1 MPIFSFI
8 KYTLTKLFIKPDN
21 WQQIYKQTSST
32 FYTSNDVSL
41 TGVEKNLLSFTPLR
55 NKYLTTFLRKNRSS
69 YQISLIKKLFLKI
82 IEYSHQHLCCSLLLI
97 LNIVNILRAAVL
109 KDIWERLLL
118 KMRSWNWEKLKNFD
132 KKFNSKL
139 KNMIFSTSESEIS
152 ENAYLYALVWWLVSF
167 RLWIHI

>member
-21 WQQIYKQTSST
+21 WQRIYKQTSST

-41 TGVEKNLLSFTPLR
+41 KGVEKNLLSFTPLR
-55 NKYLTTFLRKNRSS
+55 NKYLTTFFRKNRSS
-69 YQISLIKKLFLKI
+69 YQKSFIKKLFLKI
-82 IEYSHQHLCCSLLLI
+82 IEHSHQHLCFNLLLI

-132 KKFNSKL
+132 KKL
-139 KNMIFSTSESEIS
+139 
-152 ENAYLYALVWWLVSF
+152 
-167 RLWIHI
+167 

>member
-21 WQQIYKQTSST
+21 WQRIYKQTSST

-55 NKYLTTFLRKNRSS
+55 NKYLTTFFRKNRSS

-82 IEYSHQHLCCSLLLI
+82 IEYPHQHLCCSLLLI

-132 KKFNSKL
+132 KKL
-139 KNMIFSTSESEIS
+139 
-152 ENAYLYALVWWLVSF
+152 
-167 RLWIHI
+167 

>member
-55 NKYLTTFLRKNRSS
+55 NKYLTTFFRKNRSS
-69 YQISLIKKLFLKI
+69 YQISLIKK
-82 IEYSHQHLCCSLLLI
+82 
-97 LNIVNILRAAVL
+97 AVL
-109 KDIWERLLL
+109 KNYRIFTSTPVLQ
-118 KMRSWNWEKLKNFD
+118 SP
-132 KKFNSKL
+132 FNSKYCKYFKSSCFEGHL
-139 KNMIFSTSESEIS
+139 GTSAS
-152 ENAYLYALVWWLVSF
+152 ENAFMKLRKIKKFWQEVLTLN
-167 RLWIHI
+167 